1 MHSRVFII
9 LALIAT
15 RHPCDGWVT
24 VKSPPLLQPSSLA
37 AVGVGERKNNSADVK
52 KTYRAADY
60 SREPAGV
67 AALIFSRPR
76 SVRDSLK
83 RSRRRANDFV
93 RNRRWIIR
101 RRERGI
107 IELSE
112 DNQQITLSELDIP
125 DWACVNESERLR
137 LATMKTLLQNDFC
150 LVRDR
155 TVALSPN
162 GTPVHVVKA
171 FPDVYGDLRLLRFL
185 RKNRIQDPV
194 SAADRY
200 RSFLQ
205 WRIAKDVDTVRA
217 HVETQPFSPPP
228 HLDIL
233 KELVPCEFN
242 VNEGGTEDTIPAVL
256 YAGSWDTNAIMRL
269 IQQDKLSLSSF
280 LLYWMHI
287 FESINLKLHQ
297 ETIKRKKMMYVDEVC
312 CLRGMCVRQ
321 FSPGFCSVV
330 LKPWLKM
337 TQGNYP
343 ETTKRIIFLNPPK
356 VISIIWNIVA
366 PMASP
371 GTVAKVQLKRDFH
384 GSCMEYVRNN

>member
-1 MHSRVFII
+1 
-9 LALIAT
+9 
-15 RHPCDGWVT
+15 
-24 VKSPPLLQPSSLA
+24 
-37 AVGVGERKNNSADVK
+37 
-52 KTYRAADY
+52 
-60 SREPAGV
+60 
-67 AALIFSRPR
+67 
-76 SVRDSLK
+76 LK
-83 RSRRRANDFV
+83 RSRRRANNFV
-93 RNRRWIIR
+93 RNRKWIIR

-112 DNQQITLSELDIP
+112 DDQQLTLSELDIP
-125 DWACVNESERLR
+125 NWACANESERHR

-150 LVRDR
+150 LLRDR
-155 TVALSPN
+155 TVLLSPD

-185 RKNRIQDPV
+185 RKNRIQYPV
-194 SAADRY
+194 SASDRY
-200 RSFLQ
+200 RSFLK
-205 WRIAKDVDTVRA
+205 WRIAQDVNTVRA
-217 HVETQPFSPPP
+217 HVETGPFSPPP
-228 HLDIL
+228 HLDML
-233 KELVPCEFN
+233 KKLVPCEFN

-256 YAGSWDTNAIMRL
+256 YAGSWDTNGIMRL
-269 IQQDKLSLSSF
+269 IQQDKLTLSSF
-280 LLYWMHI
+280 LLYWTHI

-297 ETIKRKKMMYVDEVC
+297 ETIKRKKMTYVDEVC
-312 CLRGMCVRQ
+312 CLKGMCVRQ

-371 GTVAKVQLKRDFH
+371 GTVAKVQLKRDFD